1 MARYFFHVVG
11 AGSTF
16 PDEAGRSF
24 PTLQDAEAH
33 AAVIAGEL
41 SGKHE
46 SYHSWS
52 TDSGRRQLR
61 RRRPKMHGIPDGR
74 QFRNARSLFSLSG
87 AVRRRD
93 GRRTRSRSYPSRY

>member
-41 SGKHE
+41 SDKHE
-46 SYHSWS
+46 NYHSWS

-61 RRRPKMHGIPDGR
+61 RRRPTKCM
-74 QFRNARSLFSLSG
+74 ASLTGVNSG
-87 AVRRRD
+87 TSEVCSAC
-93 GRRTRSRSYPSRY
+93 PEP

>member
-52 TDSGRRQLR
+52 TDSGRR
-61 RRRPKMHGIPDGR
+61 RRPTKCT
-74 QFRNARSLFSLSG
+74 ASLTAVNSG
-87 AVRRRD
+87 TPEVCLAC
-93 GRRTRSRSYPSRY
+93 PEP